1 VLLAGTTVRR
11 ASLHNEDEVRRKDI
25 RPGDTVTVEKAGD
38 IIPQVINVVNP
49 DRPDRPE
56 PFRMPE
62 ECPACGEKLVKLQG
76 EVAWRCVN
84 PECPP
89 QIREHITHFAS
100 RDALDIEGLGTAVVD
115 QLVTEGLV
123 STYAD
128 LYQLEMDQ
136 LMTLDRMAKK
146 SATNLKRAIEKSK
159 EQPLD
164 RVIYALGIR
173 FVGKTVSRDLAAHFR
188 SLEALMDASF
198 DDLVAVDSIGP
209 VIAESVI
216 SFFSLDMNR
225 KMIEQ
230 LREAGLQF
238 KEVESETTSS
248 ILEGRR
254 FVLTGTL
261 PTMSR
266 SEAAELITSHGGKVS
281 SSVSKN
287 TDFLL
292 AGDSPGSKYDK
303 ALKLGVPVLSEE
315 DLRELLGE

>member
-1 VLLAGTTVRR
+1 M
-11 ASLHNEDEVRRKDI
+11 RRKDI

-62 ECPACGEKLVKLQG
+62 TCPACGEKLVKLQG
-76 EVAWRCVN
+76 EVAWRCAN
-84 PECPP
+84 PACPP
-89 QIREHITHFAS
+89 QIRAHIPHFAS
-100 RDALDIEGLGTAVVD
+100 RAALDIARLGTAVVD
-115 QLVTEGLV
+115 QLVTHGLV

-128 LYQLEMDQ
+128 LYDLKVDQ
-136 LMTLDRMAKK
+136 LMTLDRMAAK
-146 SATNLKRAIEKSK
+146 SASNLVKAIERSK
-159 EQPLD
+159 GQPLD

-173 FVGKTVSRDLAAHFR
+173 FVGRTVSRDLAAHFK
-188 SLEALMDASF
+188 SLEALMNASF
-198 DDLVAVDSIGP
+198 DDLIAVDSIGP
-209 VIAESVI
+209 VIADSVI
-216 SFFSLDMNR
+216 SFFSLEMNR

-238 KEVESETTSS
+238 EAAESETTSPT
-248 ILEGRR
+248 LEEKR

-266 SEAAELITSHGGKVS
+266 SEAADLITSHGGKVS

-292 AGDSPGSKYDK
+292 AGDSPGSKYEK
-303 ALKLGVPVLSEE
+303 AQQLGVPILSEE
-315 DLRELLGE
+315 DLQRMIGE